1 MRASFFVPLLVG
13 ASVLAACASAP
24 PGAGP
29 VAETPALRPRMDE
42 ADSSTYGLYLAGEA
56 ALGEGEGETAAAYLQ
71 RASRSDPGDAALRE
85 RAFTASLLAGRVDD
99 AAALTPPAAA
109 AVAPAAAPASGSADG
124 AAALGRLVTGVDD
137 LAAGR
142 PRPALQALS
151 GGALQLGPHQQVGAL
166 LVPWAAAAAGVP
178 APAIAPV
185 FKPGDLAGEG
195 ALALN
200 RARLAERAGRTADAE
215 AAFRALGAHAPDA
228 VAALAYGGF
237 LERRD
242 RRPEAVALYTAAL
255 AKAPGDAALTFARD
269 RAAARRPAPP
279 QPTPAEGAAEAL
291 LPPAASLVAN
301 HQVELGVIYLR
312 LALRLNPRLAP
323 AWLLVGDALSAAGDG
338 RGAADAWRKVGT
350 DQPEY
355 ADAAGRLAVR
365 LQTDGDAPGALAL
378 AADAARRA
386 PDDTAVQ
393 VVYAELLREN
403 GRYDEALPV
412 ADRLI
417 AGLPADGGGDR
428 GARLYYLRA
437 SLQERAGRWPLAETD
452 LRRSLQLRP
461 DDPEVQNFLGFGWAD
476 RGEHLPEALALL
488 QKAAAA
494 QPDDGAIADSV
505 GWARYRSGDVKGAVR
520 DLERAVGLAPAD
532 PDVNDHLGDAYARVG
547 RRTEADY
554 QWRRVLTLDPD
565 AKLRA
570 AVEAKLRGGPAPP
583 AAAVSAASGRIA
595 AAS

>member
-1 MRASFFVPLLVG
+1 MRALPLVPVLVG

-24 PGAGP
+24 PPAGP
-29 VAETPALRPRMDE
+29 VAEAPALRTRAEE
-42 ADSSTYGLYLAGEA
+42 ADASTYGLYLAGEA
-56 ALGEGEGETAAAYLQ
+56 ALGAGQGVEAAAYLK
-71 RASRSDPGDAALRE
+71 RASESDPEDAALRE
-85 RAFTASLLAGRVDD
+85 RAFTASLLAGRVDA
-99 AAALTPPAAA
+99 AAALAPPPAAA
-109 AVAPAAAPASGSADG
+109 GAPVSASAAGATDG
-124 AAALGRLVTGVDD
+124 VAALGRLVTGVDD

-151 GGALQLGPHQQVGAL
+151 AGLALGPHQQVAAL
-166 LVPWAAAAAGVP
+166 LAPWAAAAAKAP
-178 APAIAPV
+178 APAGAPV
-185 FKPGDLAGEG
+185 AKPGDLSAEA
-195 ALALN
+195 ALGLN
-200 RARLAERAGRTADAE
+200 RARLAERAGRFPDAE
-215 AAFRALGAHAPDA
+215 AGFRALGGRAPDA

-242 RRPEAVALYTAAL
+242 RRPEALKLYGAAL
-255 AKAPGDAALTFARD
+255 GKTPGDAALTAARD
-269 RAAARRPAPP
+269 RAAERRPAPP

-291 LPPAASLVAN
+291 LPPAAALVGGR
-301 HQVELGVIYLR
+301 QPELGVIYLR

-323 AWLLVGDALSAAGDG
+323 AWLLVGDALSAGGDG
-338 RGAADAWRKVGT
+338 EGAADAWRNVAT

-365 LQTDGDAPGALAL
+365 LQAGGDAPGALAL

-386 PDDTAVQ
+386 PEDTAVQ

-403 GRYDEALPV
+403 GRYDQALPV

-417 AGLPADGGGDR
+417 ASLPADGGGDR

-437 SLQERAGRWPLAETD
+437 SLQERAGRWPLAEVD
-452 LRRSLQLRP
+452 LQHSLQLRP
-461 DDPEVQNFLGFGWAD
+461 DDAEVQNFLGFGWAD
-476 RGEHLPEALALL
+476 RGERLPEALALL

-494 QPDDGAIADSV
+494 EPDDGAIADSV

-570 AVEAKLRGGPAPP
+570 AVQAKLPPAPAPAPP
-583 AAAVSAASGRIA
+583 GRIA